1 MKFSEKDIQEY
12 IWENR
17 LNWHSLI
24 GDLDLPQLHEF
35 SYGVTNP
42 TPDCLLHNLTVKR
55 LQEIYELISGLNF
68 LGREVPLS
76 RAEQSTIRA
85 DFIALSSCQDRMIV
99 MELKKSIQTERQS
112 FTELLAYSNH
122 LKITFPGMTKE
133 DIVYVLIAPM
143 QTRIVKE
150 AFIQT
155 LVFDK
160 RPIFAFVPEFSDEN
174 DISTLRLT
182 PWIPTINEMVNFTRT
197 TFHPCNL
204 DIVKMYWEYS
214 ENFWDPPIGEQIK
227 DHQVG
232 RLNSISSMAAQVME
246 QKGINGFA
254 YCSQTWPE
262 LSPMLP
268 YTNSLVVVGI
278 NPYSV
283 ISEIYSIEFDKE
295 RKTSKYYSRTVPNIS
310 EIISGLKN
318 QNLNLEESLER
329 LQRGWKSQIFD
340 LAFQT
345 AKLATR
351 TVDGEVFIE
360 YTSMTWGE
368 YQKLIFE
375 DGSCSSFSARPTG
388 IIREL
393 FWEVVDLDYGLAER
407 TVTEEELENMDMY
420 FNAIETLDDNWAFR
434 QFIERMFGGNLNLN
448 FRPVIDNAYRVEN
461 WRNNDVDD
469 ADELPW

>member
-55 LQEIYELISGLNF
+55 LQEIYELISDLNF
-68 LGREVPLS
+68 LGCEVPLS
-76 RAEQSTIRA
+76 RADQSTIRA

-204 DIVKMYWEYS
+204 DVVKMYWEYS
-214 ENFWDPPIGEQIK
+214 ENFWDPPKGERIK
-227 DHQVG
+227 DYQVG
-232 RLNSISSMAAQVME
+232 QLNSVSSLAAQVME

-254 YCSQTWPE
+254 YCSQVWPE
-262 LSPMLP
+262 LSCALP
-268 YTNSLVVVGI
+268 YTNSLVIVGI

-283 ISEIYSIEFDKE
+283 TSEIYSIEHNE
-295 RKTSKYYSRTVPNIS
+295 ESETSEYYNRVIPDIS
-310 EIISGLKN
+310 EIISGLNN
-318 QNLNLEESLER
+318 QDFNVDTSLEQ

-345 AKLATR
+345 AKFATR
-351 TVDGEVFIE
+351 TVEGEIVLE
-360 YTSMTWGE
+360 HSSMTWGE
-368 YQKLIFE
+368 YQQLFLE
-375 DGSCSSFSARPTG
+375 DGCCANFAARPTG
-388 IIREL
+388 VIREL
-393 FWEVVDLDYGLAER
+393 FWEVVSLDYSLAEQSA
-407 TVTEEELENMDMY
+407 TEGSPENADMY
-420 FNAIETLDDNWAFR
+420 FNAIETLDDNSVFR
-434 QFIERMFGGNLNLN
+434 KFIQRMFGGNPNLN
-448 FRPVIDNAYRVEN
+448 FRPILDIFQPTATLENDNT
-461 WRNNDVDD
+461 
-469 ADELPW
+469 DELPW